1 MVEKGQFRDDL
12 YYRLSVIPIEIPPL
26 KDRGDDINILSDY
39 GLQKYMRKL
48 NKSNIVYSEEVKEI
62 FRNYSW
68 PGNIRELENCI
79 EYLVN
84 TIKGHV
90 IMKSDLPKNLQNF
103 DFDDKN
109 KINASLKNIMDDY
122 ESKVL
127 QRLIEEHGNSA
138 ESKVKIAE
146 ILDIN
151 LATLYRKLNKYNL
164 K

>member
-1 MVEKGQFRDDL
+1 
-12 YYRLSVIPIEIPPL
+12 
-26 KDRGDDINILSDY
+26 
-39 GLQKYMRKL
+39 
-48 NKSNIVYSEEVKEI
+48 
-62 FRNYSW
+62 
-68 PGNIRELENCI
+68 
-79 EYLVN
+79 
-84 TIKGHV
+84 
-90 IMKSDLPKNLQNF
+90 
-103 DFDDKN
+103 
-109 KINASLKNIMDDY
+109 MDDY